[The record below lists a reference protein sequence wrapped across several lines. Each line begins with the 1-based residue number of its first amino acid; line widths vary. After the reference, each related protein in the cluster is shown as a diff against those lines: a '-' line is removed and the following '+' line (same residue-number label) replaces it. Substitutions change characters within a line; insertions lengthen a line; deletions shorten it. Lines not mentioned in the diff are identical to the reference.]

1 MEQVANARLVAV
13 HIPVMMMAAFI
24 RVEECIRSD
33 CGCLGDEGDCIPV
46 LSNQ

>member
-13 HIPVMMMAAFI
+13 HIPVIMAAFI

-33 CGCLGDEGDCIPV
+33 CGCLGDEGDCNPV